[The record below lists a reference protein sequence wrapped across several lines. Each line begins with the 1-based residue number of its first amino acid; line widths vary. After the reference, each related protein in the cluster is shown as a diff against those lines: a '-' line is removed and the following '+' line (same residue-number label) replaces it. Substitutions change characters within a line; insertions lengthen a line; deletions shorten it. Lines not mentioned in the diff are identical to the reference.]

1 MARESSR
8 SALRMESGTASATS
22 DAVVPSSSV
31 PATDTRA
38 ELSAYPSV
46 TFNSRAAMPANAT
59 SVARTVPLVPES
71 RRNPGSAALTSASS
85 ASTRLLLYAIPGAR
99 EDADLWGVG
108 GAGEGEREAR
118 TVGAED
124 VQSEDLRDGREV
136 AGVGHQLEVRRL
148 GAGAARDGGL
158 SRSGERAED
167 ATHVEGVDRH
177 AAVR

>member
-59 SVARTVPLVPES
+59 SVARLERVD
-71 RRNPGSAALTSASS
+71 
-85 ASTRLLLYAIPGAR
+85 AIAVVCDPAGAR
-99 EDADLWGVG
+99 EHADLWGVR

-124 VQSEDLRDGREV
+124 VQSEDLRDGRQV
-136 AGVGHQLEVRRL
+136 AGVDHQLEVRRL
-148 GAGAARDGGL
+148 GAGAARDRGL

-167 ATHVEGVDRH
+167 AAHVEGVDRH
-177 AAVR
+177 AAFR